1 MLFIG
6 ICGASGSGKSTLAEE
21 LATMVNKSI
30 LIINQD
36 AYYKDHPDLSFEE
49 RCLLNYDEPSIF
61 DHDQLLEDVQNLLEG
76 RRVSKKR
83 YDYSHHCRADVPGE
97 YLEPHDVII
106 VEGIHAF
113 YDARLRTMMDLKLY
127 MHVESDICL
136 LRRIQRDINE
146 RGRQIDNISSQY
158 ITTVKPMFDQYIR
171 NYEQYADVIVAG
183 GGKDAKITEILARI
197 YQQRSAPLSRPEPQK
212 GREKCLKAIRRRKR
226 AGCSMTGPI
235 QRLQRS

>member
-36 AYYKDHPDLSFEE
+36 AYYFDHPDMTFEE
-49 RCLLNYDEPSIF
+49 RCHLNYDEPGIF
-61 DHDQLLEDVQNLLEG
+61 DHDLLLRDVTQLLSGQAVP
-76 RRVSKKR
+76 RKR
-83 YDYSHHCRADVPGE
+83 YDYARHARADRTDEV
-97 YLEPHDVII
+97 LEPHDVII
-106 VEGIHAF
+106 LEGIHAF
-113 YDARLRTMMDLKLY
+113 YDDRLRSLMDLKLY

-146 RGRQIDNISSQY
+146 RGRTIDSIAMQY
-158 ITTVKPMFDQYIR
+158 VTTVKPMFDQYIR

-183 GGKDAKITEILARI
+183 GGKDAKITEILAGYVNNDLHLYRG
-197 YQQRSAPLSRPEPQK
+197 QK
-212 GREKCLKAIRRRKR
+212 SKKN
-226 AGCSMTGPI
+226 
-235 QRLQRS
+235 

>member
-21 LATMVNKSI
+21 LATLVNKSI

-36 AYYKDHPDLSFEE
+36 AYYFDHPDLSFEQ
-49 RCLLNYDEPSIF
+49 RCAINYDEPSVF
-61 DHDQLLEDVQNLLEG
+61 DHDLLLSDVTALLSG
-76 RRVSKKR
+76 RRVGKKH
-83 YDYSHHCRADVPGE
+83 YDYARQARADPE
-97 YLEPHDVII
+97 DEFLEPHDVII

-113 YDARLRTMMDLKLY
+113 YDPRLRAMMDLKLY

-146 RGRQIDNISSQY
+146 RGRAIDNISLQY
-158 ITTVKPMFDQYIR
+158 VTTVKPMFDQYVR

-183 GGKDAKITEILARI
+183 GGKNAKITEILAGYINNDLHLYRGFK
-197 YQQRSAPLSRPEPQK
+197 SRK
-212 GREKCLKAIRRRKR
+212 G
-226 AGCSMTGPI
+226 S
-235 QRLQRS
+235 

>member
-36 AYYKDHPDLSFEE
+36 AYYFDHPDMTFEE
-49 RCLLNYDEPSIF
+49 RCHLNYDEPGIF
-61 DHDQLLEDVQNLLEG
+61 DHDLLLRDVTQLLSGQAVP
-76 RRVSKKR
+76 RKR
-83 YDYSHHCRADVPGE
+83 YDYSLHARADRTDEV
-97 YLEPHDVII
+97 LEPHDVII
-106 VEGIHAF
+106 LEGIHAF
-113 YDARLRTMMDLKLY
+113 YDDRLRSLMDLKLY

-146 RGRQIDNISSQY
+146 RGRTIDSIAMQY
-158 ITTVKPMFDQYIR
+158 VTTVKPMFDQYIR

-183 GGKDAKITEILARI
+183 GGKDAKITEILAGYVNNDLHLYRG
-197 YQQRSAPLSRPEPQK
+197 QK
-212 GREKCLKAIRRRKR
+212 SKKN
-226 AGCSMTGPI
+226 
-235 QRLQRS
+235 

>member
-21 LATMVNKSI
+21 LAKMVNKSI

-36 AYYKDHPDLSFEE
+36 ADYYDHPDMSFED
-49 RCLLNYDEPSIF
+49 RCRLNYDEPAIF
-61 DHDQLLEDVQNLLEG
+61 DHDLLLEDVCALLEG
-76 RRVSKKR
+76 HRVLRKR
-83 YDYSHHCRADVPGE
+83 YDYANHRRAPQQEE
-97 YLEPHDVII
+97 YLDPHDVII

-113 YDARLRTMMDLKLY
+113 YDARLRQMMDLKLY

-146 RGRQIDNISSQY
+146 RGRAIDNISSQY
-158 ITTVKPMFDQYIR
+158 LTTVKPMFDQFIR

-183 GGKDAKITEILARI
+183 GGKNARITEILAGYITNDLHLYRG
-197 YQQRSAPLSRPEPQK
+197 AH
-212 GREKCLKAIRRRKR
+212 RRRFS
-226 AGCSMTGPI
+226 C
-235 QRLQRS
+235 

>member
-146 RGRQIDNISSQY
+146 RGRQIDNI
-158 ITTVKPMFDQYIR
+158 P
-171 NYEQYADVIVAG
+171 
-183 GGKDAKITEILARI
+183 
-197 YQQRSAPLSRPEPQK
+197 RSISRPSS
-212 GREKCLKAIRRRKR
+212 RCSISISAITSNTPTSSSPAAARTPRSRKSSPDISTTICTSI
-226 AGCSMTGPI
+226 AA
-235 QRLQRS
+235 

>member
-21 LATMVNKSI
+21 LAKMVNKSI

-36 AYYKDHPDLSFEE
+36 AYYFDHPDMSFEE
-49 RCLLNYDEPSIF
+49 RCELNYDEPGIF
-61 DHDQLLEDVQNLLEG
+61 DHDLLLEDINQLLSG
-76 RRVSKKR
+76 QRVLRKR
-83 YDYSHHCRADVPGE
+83 YDYPNHRRAPQKDE

-113 YDARLRTMMDLKLY
+113 HDERLRKMMDLKLY
-127 MHVESDICL
+127 MHVEPDICL

-146 RGRQIDNISSQY
+146 RGRAIDNISSQY
-158 ITTVKPMFDQYIR
+158 TTTVKPMFDQYIR

-183 GGKDAKITEILARI
+183 GGKNAKITEILAGYVNNDLHIYDGNRRGRI
-197 YQQRSAPLSRPEPQK
+197 
-212 GREKCLKAIRRRKR
+212 
-226 AGCSMTGPI
+226 
-235 QRLQRS
+235 

>member
-1 MLFIG
+1 M
-6 ICGASGSGKSTLAEE
+6 
-21 LATMVNKSI
+21 
-30 LIINQD
+30 
-36 AYYKDHPDLSFEE
+36 
-49 RCLLNYDEPSIF
+49 
-61 DHDQLLEDVQNLLEG
+61 QNLLEG

-113 YDARLRTMMDLKLY
+113 YDARLRAMMDLKLY

-171 NYEQYADVIVAG
+171 NYEHTPTSSSPAA
-183 GGKDAKITEILARI
+183 ARTP
-197 YQQRSAPLSRPEPQK
+197 RS
-212 GREKCLKAIRRRKR
+212 RKSSPDISTTICTSI
-226 AGCSMTGPI
+226 AA
-235 QRLQRS
+235 

>member
-113 YDARLRTMMDLKLY
+113 YDARLRAMMDLKLY

-146 RGRQIDNISSQY
+146 RGRQS
-158 ITTVKPMFDQYIR
+158 TTFP
-171 NYEQYADVIVAG
+171 
-183 GGKDAKITEILARI
+183 
-197 YQQRSAPLSRPEPQK
+197 RSISRPSS
-212 GREKCLKAIRRRKR
+212 RCSISISAITSNTPTSSSPAAARTPRSRKSSPDISTTICTSI
-226 AGCSMTGPI
+226 AA
-235 QRLQRS
+235 